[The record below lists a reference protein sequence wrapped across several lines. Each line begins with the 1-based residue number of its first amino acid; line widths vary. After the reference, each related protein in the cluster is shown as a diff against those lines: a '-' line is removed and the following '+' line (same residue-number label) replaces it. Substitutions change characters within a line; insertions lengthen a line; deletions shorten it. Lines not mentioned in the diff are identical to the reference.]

1 MNSQSVSQSV
11 SMMSQQRFS
20 WFDSRKQ
27 SLDSQSLHHS
37 DLDRLQVGLKN
48 GKKKILLLL
57 GRLLCEIYEVVT
69 FAKALAIMGETT
81 NIRVCGIIFQIL
93 EGILE
98 NFT

>member
-1 MNSQSVSQSV
+1 MKIKYCQTASGAVLKRSDSATSIRKIEFFYVCAGLRRNSLDSMNSQSVSQSV

-48 GKKKILLLL
+48 G
-57 GRLLCEIYEVVT
+57 
-69 FAKALAIMGETT
+69 
-81 NIRVCGIIFQIL
+81 Q
-93 EGILE
+93 
-98 NFT
+98 

>member
-37 DLDRLQVGLKN
+37 DLDRLQVEFEMEGCF
-48 GKKKILLLL
+48 GKK
-57 GRLLCEIYEVVT
+57 
-69 FAKALAIMGETT
+69 
-81 NIRVCGIIFQIL
+81 
-93 EGILE
+93 
-98 NFT
+98 

>member
-48 GKKKILLLL
+48 EKWKEKTLIP
-57 GRLLCEIYEVVT
+57 RKVT
-69 FAKALAIMGETT
+69 VG
-81 NIRVCGIIFQIL
+81 NI
-93 EGILE
+93 
-98 NFT
+98 

>member
-48 GKKKILLLL
+48 GKKNFCFSSEV
-57 GRLLCEIYEVVT
+57 CENSHNVR
-69 FAKALAIMGETT
+69 KALAIMG
-81 NIRVCGIIFQIL
+81 
-93 EGILE
+93 
-98 NFT
+98 